1 VIPINSQENFQ
12 KVQQENDKSIPF
24 IISSSYLLSFLLIRL
39 AVMIAGSAGSA
50 ASNAAK
56 TGDIKFYI
64 GSNIILFGYHIHH
77 LYIGIALIAL
87 AGWFSITRTQFIDQ
101 RDNALIYG
109 IGLGLF
115 MDEIGLL
122 LSWGNYWNSSTY
134 LLSLLLGGIFLNI
147 IFFPDFWKDL
157 RSHLGEFNPKN
168 KILKHYNSNAFV
180 LGVDKLANK
189 ADKTSKVSLVFS
201 GLIYII
207 VGILIISNP
216 ELVYYWVAGGFFLQ
230 GLTKLVEAWKE

>member
-1 VIPINSQENFQ
+1 MLIIRQ
-12 KVQQENDKSIPF
+12 KNNKKEYREKDSSIPF
-24 IISSSYLLSFLLIRL
+24 IISSSYLLTFLFIRL

-50 ASNAAK
+50 ASTAAK
-56 TGDIKFYI
+56 TGDIQFYI

-77 LYIGIALIAL
+77 LYIGITLIAL
-87 AGWFSITRTQFIDQ
+87 AGWFSITRTELTDR

-122 LSWGNYWNSSTY
+122 LSWGDYWHSTTY

-157 RSHLGEFNPKN
+157 RSHLGEFNPKSR
-168 KILKHYNSNAFV
+168 ILRHYNANTILS
-180 LGVDKLANK
+180 GVDKLADE
-189 ADKTSKVSLVFS
+189 ADKTGKITLLFS
-201 GLIYII
+201 GLIYIT
-207 VGILIISNP
+207 VGMLIISNP

-230 GLTKLVEAWKE
+230 GLTKFVEAWKA

>member
-1 VIPINSQENFQ
+1 MLITIPKNNKKE
-12 KVQQENDKSIPF
+12 VRENDKSIPF
-24 IISSSYLLSFLLIRL
+24 IISSSYLLSFLFIRL

-50 ASNAAK
+50 ASTAAK
-56 TGDIKFYI
+56 TGNLKFYI

-87 AGWFSITRTQFIDQ
+87 AGWFSITRTEFLDR

-109 IGLGLF
+109 VGLGLF

-122 LSWGNYWNSSTY
+122 LSWGDYWHSTTY

-157 RSHLGEFNPKN
+157 RLHLGDFNPKS
-168 KILKHYNSNAFV
+168 KILKHYNSNAIIS
-180 LGVDKLANK
+180 GVDKLADE
-189 ADKTSKVSLVFS
+189 ADKTGKITLVFS
-201 GLIYII
+201 GLIYIT
-207 VGILIISNP
+207 VGMLIISNP

-230 GLTKLVEAWKE
+230 GLTKFVEAWKS

>member
-1 VIPINSQENFQ
+1 MLISIKNNKS
-12 KVQQENDKSIPF
+12 KKKKKDKSIPF
-24 IISSSYLLSFLLIRL
+24 IISSSYLLTFLFIRL

-50 ASNAAK
+50 ASSAAK
-56 TGDIKFYI
+56 TGDIQFYI

-87 AGWFSITRTQFIDQ
+87 AGWFSINKTEFVDR
-101 RDNALIYG
+101 RDNALVYG

-122 LSWGNYWNSSTY
+122 LSWGDYWHSTTY

-157 RSHLGEFNPKN
+157 RAHLGEFNPKN
-168 KILKHYNSNAFV
+168 KILKHYKSNALV
-180 LGVDKLANK
+180 SGVDKLADK
-189 ADKTSKVSLVFS
+189 ADKTGKITLVFS
-201 GLIYII
+201 GLIYVT
-207 VGILIISNP
+207 VGMLIISNP

-230 GLTKLVEAWKE
+230 GLTKFVEAWKA

>member
-1 VIPINSQENFQ
+1 MFITEEKNKKNIKNE
-12 KVQQENDKSIPF
+12 KDKTIPF
-24 IISSSYLLSFLLIRL
+24 IISSSYLLTFLFIRL

-50 ASNAAK
+50 ASTAAK
-56 TGDIKFYI
+56 TGDIEFYI

-87 AGWFSITRTQFIDQ
+87 AGWFSIARTEFVDR

-122 LSWGNYWNSSTY
+122 LSWGDYWHSTTY

-157 RSHLGEFNPKN
+157 RYHLGEFNPKN
-168 KILKHYNSNAFV
+168 KILDHYDSDV
-180 LGVDKLANK
+180 LISGVDKLAK
-189 ADKTSKVSLVFS
+189 EADNTSKITLIFS
-201 GLIYII
+201 GLIYIV
-207 VGILIISNP
+207 VGMLIISNP

-230 GLTKLVEAWKE
+230 GLTKFVEAWKA